1 MGRKES
7 NQTNKT
13 ISLNNGSQFHNRFNT
28 LLNHRHFLFTDCV
41 SSQADVV
48 FVVDDSTSVQRLNYR
63 LVLRFIQDVV
73 NKSLTIGPDDTQ
85 IGFISFSNT
94 VKSQF
99 YFNTFSDKTQLIDK
113 IGRIKYRGGGT
124 NIARALL
131 EAYQKHFQD
140 PVRGAR
146 EGAAKVLVLITD
158 GTSTGTEEISQV
170 LRDDGIKILCVG
182 ISAGVDL
189 QQLRSIAADD
199 QNVFD
204 ASDFSKLGD
213 IAGNLITKTCEGIIV
228 YNPVLI

>member
-1 MGRKES
+1 M
-7 NQTNKT
+7 
-13 ISLNNGSQFHNRFNT
+13 
-28 LLNHRHFLFTDCV
+28 
-41 SSQADVV
+41 
-48 FVVDDSTSVQRLNYR
+48 
-63 LVLRFIQDVV
+63 
-73 NKSLTIGPDDTQ
+73 
-85 IGFISFSNT
+85 
-94 VKSQF
+94 KSQF
-99 YFNTFSDKTQLIDK
+99 YFNTFSDKDQLIDK

-131 EAYQKHFQD
+131 EAHQKHFQD

-158 GTSTGTEEISQV
+158 GTSTGTDEISQV